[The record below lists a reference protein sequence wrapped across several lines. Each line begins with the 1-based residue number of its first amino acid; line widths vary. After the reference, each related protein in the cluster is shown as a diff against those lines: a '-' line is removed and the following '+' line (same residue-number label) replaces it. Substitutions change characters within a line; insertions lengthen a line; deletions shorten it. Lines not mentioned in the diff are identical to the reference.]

1 MSDWGGK
8 CFKAV
13 TGERHYVQVGGSK
26 IRFDRGDTKVAVYWY
41 KKLAGVSEGPLPRS
55 CVPLLSRSAAPL
67 LRRFLTSCSPSHF
80 LLCPLL
86 LPLKKASRLGQ
97 WRSPPQTACP
107 PS

>member
-67 LRRFLTSCSPSHF
+67 LRVVGYS
-80 LLCPLL
+80 
-86 LPLKKASRLGQ
+86 
-97 WRSPPQTACP
+97 
-107 PS
+107 